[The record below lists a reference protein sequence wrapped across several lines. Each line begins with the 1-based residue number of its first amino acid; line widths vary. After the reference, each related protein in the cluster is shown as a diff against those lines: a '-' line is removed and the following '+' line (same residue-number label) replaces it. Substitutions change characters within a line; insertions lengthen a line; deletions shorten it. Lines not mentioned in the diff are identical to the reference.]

1 MGRPLRRS
9 DRNAALVEMDGGR
22 MHRLSDLCTIGRHPT
37 SLVVL
42 PDPAVSRHHA
52 EVIRTPHGRYL
63 LRDLCTRGG
72 TFVGGDRVIERFL
85 VDGDEI
91 RVGQARLRF
100 EERSVR
106 PLVVRR
112 RSIDS
117 SSAPPV

>member
-1 MGRPLRRS
+1 MRRPPGRS
-9 DRNAALVEMDGGR
+9 DRNAALVERDGGR
-22 MHRLSDLCTIGRHPT
+22 LHRLSDLCTIGRHPT
-37 SLVVL
+37 NLVVL
-42 PDPAVSRHHA
+42 LDPMVSRHHA

-72 TFVGGDRVIERFL
+72 TFVGGERVIERFL

-91 RVGQARLRF
+91 QVGQARLRF

-106 PLVVRR
+106 HLAVRR